1 MQDAFDQD
9 AFDQDAFDPFDD
21 NEHAFSF
28 DAEGSFDASP
38 PPARGHG
45 LEAFLDEAGSPEIAA
60 RRARLTRAL
69 VHGETGV
76 QYEALALFA
85 EPLFMLYELD
95 PADAFLLRT
104 DPENAPEDVIA
115 LLETAR
121 VLWAFFSLPH
131 AERAQRRQRLA
142 AQLVGEDPSDEDWL
156 SLDGLL
162 EAAEVHWQ
170 ALLPEEIAAAQQTGH
185 DTLSFDAL
193 LQHPAFHVGAP
204 AEDPVHAGYG
214 PQGLSELEAR
224 ALFAQPLLDDDTVMA
239 DPDAFEAALARSDL
253 FWSLAQ
259 QGADAD
265 LDAFVA
271 EHARSAEDAERLRGE
286 AWQMITRYRH
296 LFPER
301 GA

>member
-1 MQDAFDQD
+1 M
-9 AFDQDAFDPFDD
+9 QDAFDPFDD
-21 NEHAFSF
+21 DEHAFSF
-28 DAEGSFDASP
+28 DADADG
-38 PPARGHG
+38 PPAQDE
-45 LEAFLDEAGSPEIAA
+45 LEALLSGTEGPEIAA

-69 VHGETGV
+69 VDGETGV

-85 EPLFMLYELD
+85 EPLFTLYELD
-95 PADAFLLRT
+95 PADAFLLRSAP
-104 DPENAPEDVIA
+104 DDVPEDVIA

-121 VLWAFFSLPH
+121 MLWAFFSLPP

-142 AQLVGEDPSDEDWL
+142 AQLVGEDPTEDDWL
-156 SLDGLL
+156 NLDGLL

-170 ALLPEEIAAAQQTGH
+170 ALLPEEIEAAQQTGH
-185 DTLSFDAL
+185 ETLSFDAL

-204 AEDPVHAGYG
+204 AEDPAHAGYG

-224 ALFAQPLLDDDTVMA
+224 ALFAQPLLDDEAVMT

-259 QGADAD
+259 QGPAAD

-271 EHARSAEDAERLRGE
+271 EHARSPEEAERLRGE